1 MDTMMLKSAIFR
13 KYRTIAEFLQDI
25 GWSRSK
31 MGRLLGGK
39 YLPDVVEATT
49 ISKLLDLQVDEFM
62 AIFYLIHPQTG
73 MTANG

>member
-39 YLPDVVEATT
+39 YLPDVVEAAT
-49 ISKLLDLQVDEFM
+49 ISRLLELQTDECIK
-62 AIFYLIHPQTG
+62 IFLPLPSP
-73 MTANG
+73 NGNEQ

>member
-39 YLPDVVEATT
+39 YLPDVVEAAT
-49 ISKLLDLQVDEFM
+49 ISRLLELQTDEYIK
-62 AIFYLIHPQTG
+62 IFLHLPSQEG
-73 MTANG
+73 EEDD

>member
-39 YLPDVVEATT
+39 YLPDVVEAAT
-49 ISKLLDLQVDEFM
+49 ISRLLELQTDEYIK
-62 AIFYLIHPQTG
+62 IFLPLPSP
-73 MTANG
+73 NGNEQ